1 MISQSEGSSIVY
13 KINKPTSKQVPNY
26 QASVL
31 VTLRPSV
38 LDPAGEATRSAA
50 NSLGVDGIEK
60 LRIGKAVSLELHAP
74 DEAEARRRV
83 ELLADRLLANPVI
96 EDWTLDIQCLP

>member
-1 MISQSEGSSIVY
+1 M
-13 KINKPTSKQVPNY
+13 PNF

-31 VTLRPSV
+31 ISLRPSV

-50 NSLGVDGIEK
+50 SRLGVEGIKK
-60 LRIGKAVSLELHAP
+60 LRIGKVVSLELNAL
-74 DEAEARRRV
+74 DEDQARHKV

-96 EDWTLDIQCLP
+96 EDWSLDLECLP

>member
-1 MISQSEGSSIVY
+1 M
-13 KINKPTSKQVPNY
+13 PNF

-31 VTLRPSV
+31 VSLRPSV
-38 LDPAGEATRSAA
+38 LDPAGEAARSAA
-50 NSLGVDGIEK
+50 NRLGVEGIK
-60 LRIGKAVSLELHAP
+60 SLRIGKAISLELDAP

-96 EDWTLDIQCLP
+96 EDWSLELECLPK

>member
-1 MISQSEGSSIVY
+1 M
-13 KINKPTSKQVPNY
+13 PNY

-31 VTLRPSV
+31 VNLRPSV

-50 NSLGVDGIEK
+50 NRLGVDGIQK
-60 LRIGKAVSLELHAP
+60 LRIGKAVSLEIDAP

-96 EDWTLDIQCLP
+96 EDWSFDLKLSP